1 MFIVMKEHATPC
13 HAPLIDM
20 LPVACHQGWSLIV
33 SHSTTLVQV
42 FQELVDCHEILHKQP
57 CFSSPTI
64 IRPNLNYSNTLVCG
78 QIPAKLMTF
87 SLASPSVLISK
98 C

>member
-1 MFIVMKEHATPC
+1 MFFVMKEHAALC

-42 FQELVDCHEILHKQP
+42 FQELVDCHEMLHKQP

-64 IRPNLNYSNTLVCG
+64 IKF
-78 QIPAKLMTF
+78 KLLQYFGLWPDTCETNDILTGLTF
-87 SLASPSVLISK
+87 SAN
-98 C
+98 